1 MRLMV
6 TASQLQVLYYRN
18 SFLLRSSF
26 YVFSAGSHLSKSMIC
41 KTCTFFTLHCLP
53 RTQPSSDLAM
63 SKSSSPRIP
72 TMISAAVSQDIS
84 NIVLALP
91 DCGTAVLVGQK
102 QSDTA
107 ANRSCCSSSNSHVLC
122 VDT

>member
-1 MRLMV
+1 
-6 TASQLQVLYYRN
+6 
-18 SFLLRSSF
+18 
-26 YVFSAGSHLSKSMIC
+26 
-41 KTCTFFTLHCLP
+41 
-53 RTQPSSDLAM
+53 M

-107 ANRSCCSSSNSHVLC
+107 ANRSCCSSSNFVGDSVRPELHPLC
-122 VDT
+122 AKVCGSGAGFHSFSVMDTCVVISYSPPTLWMFGQ